1 MGFRGAGLWNN
12 TIRFFTN
19 NTAQLFNHKI
29 DDVITEKYQE
39 QRKEYE
45 IFILYSEFEIY
56 DEMI

>member
-45 IFILYSEFEIY
+45 IFILYS
-56 DEMI
+56 